1 MAKIESIRPG
11 GIFESNFREY
21 PLAELL
27 LGVLRGN
34 LSGQLELRI
43 AQEPRNWI
51 YFKDGVP
58 VSVDLPDCGVSVAKI
73 LSDTG
78 ELTRDRAIDVARAA
92 DKLRMSES
100 KVIVESEILTH
111 GAIHD
116 ARRRRARE
124 EVVRLFDAGPVP
136 FCFVEGRTVPEQA
149 ALTILQPLPILFE
162 GLRRC
167 RDRSMIERFLGE
179 HANAQFKLSA
189 TYPVGVDPFEWGRD
203 FDAKVMTLEE
213 PKSINELAQLGLD
226 KKLAEVA
233 MAVMFWLG
241 MVELHRNVS
250 RERRASL
257 EPVSPANEPR
267 SARTPSPSE
276 EREVSGLVVHRR
288 ASVAAER
295 IPVQA
300 VTEPLHTPIDR
311 VGAALAA
318 YRGKSYY
325 KILRVTESTAPD
337 QVERSYR
344 HLLRLLEDQEDP
356 AVRHAIEGVLDE
368 AYATVADRDAGPRYR
383 DLSER
388 SKSSSG
394 AVAERQS
401 IEAERKIGRA
411 LSTMAEGRLS
421 EAHALLEWIAV
432 LDPTRRDLKILRGML
447 SYFRTP
453 RDRRAL
459 EARALKPLVL
469 GELQRSP
476 GDAHLKMCVALIS
489 AEDGE
494 HIDIGAENASHP
506 IMDRVRDLLRGR

>member
-1 MAKIESIRPG
+1 VAKIESIRPG
-11 GIFESNFREY
+11 GVFESNFREY

-34 LSGQLELRI
+34 LTGQLEVRI
-43 AQEPRNWI
+43 SQDPRNWI

-73 LSDTG
+73 LNESG
-78 ELTRDRAIDVARAA
+78 ELSRERAVDVARAA

-100 KVIVESEILTH
+100 KVIVESEILSH
-111 GAIHD
+111 GAIND

-124 EVVRLFDAGPVP
+124 EVVRLFDAGPAS
-136 FCFVEGRTVPEQA
+136 FSFVEGRLIPEQA

-167 RDRSMIERFLGE
+167 RDRSMVDRFVEE
-179 HANAQFKLSA
+179 HGHAQFKLSA
-189 TYPVGVDPFEWGRD
+189 TYPIGVDPFEWGRELE
-203 FDAKVMTLEE
+203 AKITSLDE
-213 PKSINELAQLGLD
+213 PKTITELSHLGLD
-226 KKLAEVA
+226 KKLTEVA
-233 MAVMFWLG
+233 VAVMFWLG
-241 MVELHRNVS
+241 MVELHRNVAA
-250 RERRASL
+250 RRAPVEHVTPAG
-257 EPVSPANEPR
+257 EPRGVRSPA
-267 SARTPSPSE
+267 PSE
-276 EREVSGLVVHRR
+276 EREASGLVVHRR
-288 ASVAAER
+288 TSVAAER
-295 IPVQA
+295 LPVQPI
-300 VTEPLHTPIDR
+300 TEPLNPAIDR
-311 VGAALAA
+311 VGAALSA

-325 KILRVTESTAPD
+325 KILRVTESTAAD
-337 QVERSYR
+337 QIERSYR
-344 HLLRLLEDQEDP
+344 HLLRLMEEQEDP

-388 SKSSSG
+388 SKASSG

-421 EAHALLEWIAV
+421 EAHALLEWISL

-453 RDRRAL
+453 KDRRPL

-476 GDAHLKMCVALIS
+476 GDSHLKMCVALIS
-489 AEDGE
+489 AEEGE
-494 HIDIGAENASHP
+494 HIDVGAENASHP
-506 IMDRVRDLLRGR
+506 LMDRVRDLLRKH